1 MKKDEEYWAGLAHLP
16 LAANLQLRVFLGQMS
31 QLCEIKKE
39 NPLATH
45 AHLEKEQRQTL
56 LW

>member
-16 LAANLQLRVFLGQMS
+16 LAANLQLKVFLGQMS

-45 AHLEKEQRQTL
+45 AYLEREQRQTL